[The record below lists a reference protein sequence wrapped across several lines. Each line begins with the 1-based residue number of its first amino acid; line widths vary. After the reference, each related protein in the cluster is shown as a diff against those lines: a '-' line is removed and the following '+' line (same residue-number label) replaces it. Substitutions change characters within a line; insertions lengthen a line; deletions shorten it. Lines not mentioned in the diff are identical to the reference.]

1 MPSGVLLAALDTN
14 VSGRHVC
21 YERRD
26 DAVRVASATERPDR
40 VAAIVPCDRKCSARR
55 RWRVIQCTFAAE
67 EAIAPSIDALR
78 AAPPEQWER
87 VYAQLAAKHRASAV
101 LDGTG
106 LHAVGNSSSG
116 GAVTV
121 HRGAWYWRAWYG
133 VPRMTKSQLLA
144 HHCAT
149 RQKWGLR
156 ANDVLACDKL
166 SRSQAAYAAT
176 VKAAC
181 QSAAAAFVSACTR
194 AGRMLDAERMRV
206 AVLHEDF
213 AVRVFGAASKLRGA
227 LFPFSS
233 LDVTHQVETCPVA
246 DAAFDDNR
254 RVLVVAPT
262 RSRAEL
268 EALLAHELA
277 HALFPPV
284 WLPENHPPAFELAK
298 AEMLAVLRADRG
310 MRRSLGSQQAYL

>member
-1 MPSGVLLAALDTN
+1 MRGGKVLLAALDTN
-14 VSGRHVC
+14 VNGRHVC

-26 DAVRVASATERPDR
+26 DAVRVASATSTEHR
-40 VAAIVPCDRKCSARR
+40 VVAIVPCDRKCSAHR
-55 RWRVIQCTFAAE
+55 RWRVVGCTFAGAE
-67 EAIAPSIDALR
+67 EAIAPSIDTMR

-87 VYAQLAAKHRASAV
+87 VYAQLAAKHRASAA

-106 LHAVGNSSSG
+106 LHGSSGSAVGG
-116 GAVTV
+116 VTV
-121 HRGAWYWRAWYG
+121 HRGAWYWRMWYG
-133 VPRMTKSQLLA
+133 VPRMTKGQLLA

-156 ANDVLACDKL
+156 ANDVLANL

-176 VKAAC
+176 VKAAS
-181 QSAAAAFVSACTR
+181 QSAAAAFVRACTS

-213 AVRVFGAASKLRGA
+213 AVRVFGTGSKLRGA

-233 LDVTHQVETCPVA
+233 LEVTHQADTCPVA

-254 RVLVVAPT
+254 RILVVAPT
-262 RSRAEL
+262 RSWSEL

-284 WLPENHPPAFELAK
+284 WLPENHPPAFEIAK
-298 AEMLAVLRADRG
+298 AEMLAVLRAQTEVRTKL
-310 MRRSLGSQQAYL
+310 LGGQHAYL

>member
-1 MPSGVLLAALDTN
+1 MPSGGKVLLATLDTN

-26 DAVRVASATERPDR
+26 DAVRVASATGRPDR
-40 VAAIVPCDRKCSARR
+40 VAAIVPCDRKCAARR

-87 VYAQLAAKHRASAV
+87 VYAQLAAKHRTSAV

-106 LHAVGNSSSG
+106 LHSSSSS

-156 ANDVLACDKL
+156 ANDVLAKL

-181 QSAAAAFVSACTR
+181 QSAAAAFVRACAR
-194 AGRMLDAERMRV
+194 AGRTLDAERMRV

-213 AVRVFGAASKLRGA
+213 AVRVFGAGSKLRGA
-227 LFPFSS
+227 LFPLSS
-233 LDVTHQVETCPVA
+233 LEVTHEAETCPVA

-254 RVLVVAPT
+254 RILVVAPT
-262 RSRAEL
+262 RSWAEL
-268 EALLAHELA
+268 EPLLAHELA

-284 WLPENHPPAFELAK
+284 WLPENHPPAFEIAK
-298 AEMLAVLRADRG
+298 AEMLAVLRAEVRIPG
-310 MRRSLGSQQAYL
+310 GRQQAYL